1 MRSRVSAST
10 PPPTTLLT
18 TLDRLWLT
26 EAVRLREEHAGPL
39 EDDEANRRARA
50 QGGELAELIEYRALW
65 LARRDG
71 LINALQHWR
80 QGARLAGFALAL
92 LALFT
97 GAGLAWAALGDG
109 QRPVNVFWALGSLLG
124 LNLLTLL
131 GWLLGF
137 FLAGDSGGAL
147 GRLWLWLS
155 EKLARDARAVQL
167 APALL
172 TVLEQRRLGRWLL
185 GLGVHGLWLLA
196 MGSALLTL
204 LALLATRRYGFV
216 WETTILGEGAFVG
229 LTHALGTLPSLLGF
243 GMPDIDQIRASGTL
257 ANDFESARQSWAGWL
272 VGVVL
277 VYGLLPRLLLTLF
290 CLWRWRRGRATL
302 RLDLQLPAYRLLRE
316 RLQPPSERLGISDAA
331 PQRLHM
337 PGSGTQLDGG
347 EGAVIVAI
355 ELDQSQPWPPKLPG
369 SVADAGVLDDRE
381 QRRRL
386 LDQLTRFPPQRL
398 AIACDPRRSPDRG
411 TLALIGELSRC
422 AASTRVWLMQAPAG
436 QALDSQRLQDWHQA
450 LDGLGLIHASSA
462 PLSWLENGH
471 D

>member
-1 MRSRVSAST
+1 MRSRVSA
-10 PPPTTLLT
+10 PHLPLPAP
-18 TLDRLWLT
+18 LDRLWLT

-39 EDDEANRRARA
+39 DDAEANRQARA
-50 QGGELAELIEYRALW
+50 QGGDLAELIERRALW
-65 LARRDG
+65 LAHRDG
-71 LINALQHWR
+71 LIEAQRHWR
-80 QGARLAGFALAL
+80 QGARLAGFALVL
-92 LALFT
+92 LALLT

-109 QRPVNVFWALGSLLG
+109 HQPVNVFWALGSLLG

-137 FLAGDSGGAL
+137 ALAGDSGGAL

-172 TVLEQRRLGRWLL
+172 AVLERRRLGRWLL

-196 MGSALLTL
+196 MSSALVTL

-216 WETTILGEGAFVG
+216 WETTILGEGTFVG
-229 LTHALGTLPSLLGF
+229 LTQALGALPSLLGF
-243 GMPDIDQIRASGTL
+243 SVPDIDQIRASGAL
-257 ANDFESARQSWAGWL
+257 SNDLENARQHWAGWL

-277 VYGLLPRLLLTLF
+277 IYGLLPRLLLALF
-290 CLWRWRRGRATL
+290 CLWRWRRGRAQL

-316 RLQPPSERLGISDAA
+316 RLQPPSERLGVSDAA
-331 PQRLHM
+331 PNQLHA
-337 PGSGTQLDGG
+337 PSLGKQLNGS
-347 EGAVIVAI
+347 EGAVLVAI
-355 ELDQSQPWPPKLPG
+355 ELDQSRPWPPKLPE

-398 AIACDPRRSPDRG
+398 GIACDPLRSPDRG

-422 AASTRVWLMQAPAG
+422 ASETRVWLLQAPVGEALDSHRLEDWR
-436 QALDSQRLQDWHQA
+436 QALDS
-450 LDGLGLIHASSA
+450 LGIVHSSSA
-462 PLSWLENGH
+462 PLIWLESGH

>member
-1 MRSRVSAST
+1 VSA
-10 PPPTTLLT
+10 PPLPPLN

-39 EDDEANRRARA
+39 DDDEANRQARA
-50 QGGELAELIEYRALW
+50 QGGELPELIKYRALW

-71 LINALQHWR
+71 LIEALQHWR
-80 QGARLAGFALAL
+80 QGARLAGFALMLFAL
-92 LALFT
+92 LT
-97 GAGLAWAALGDG
+97 GAGLAFTALGDG
-109 QRPVNVFWALGSLLG
+109 VRSVNVFWALGSLLG

-131 GWLLGF
+131 GWLLS
-137 FLAGDSGGAL
+137 FLFASDSGGAL

-172 TVLEQRRLGRWLL
+172 AVLEQRRLGRWLL

-196 MGSALLTL
+196 MASALLTL

-229 LTHALGTLPSLLGF
+229 LTQALGALPSLLGF
-243 GMPDIDQIRASGTL
+243 SVPDIEQIRASGTL
-257 ANDFESARQSWAGWL
+257 NNDFESARQSWAGWL

-277 VYGLLPRLLLTLF
+277 IYGLLPRLLLALF
-290 CLWRWRRGRATL
+290 CLWRWRRGRALL
-302 RLDLQLPAYRLLRE
+302 RLDLQLPTYRLLRE

-331 PQRLHM
+331 PQQLPM
-337 PGSGTQLDGG
+337 LSAGAQLDGS
-347 EGAVIVAI
+347 EGAVLVAI
-355 ELDQSQPWPPKLPG
+355 ELDQSHAWPPKLPK

-386 LDQLTRFPPQRL
+386 LEQLTRFPPQRL

-422 AASTRVWLMQAPAG
+422 AAATRIWLLQAPAG
-436 QALDSQRLQDWHQA
+436 EALDSQRLQDWRQA
-450 LDGLGLIHASSA
+450 LDSLGLPYSTSA
-462 PLSWLENGH
+462 PLTWLESGH

>member
-1 MRSRVSAST
+1 M
-10 PPPTTLLT
+10 
-18 TLDRLWLT
+18 T

-39 EDDEANRRARA
+39 DDAEANRQARA
-50 QGGELAELIEYRALW
+50 QGGTLPELIEFRALW

-71 LINALQHWR
+71 LIDALQHWR
-80 QGARLAGFALAL
+80 QGARLAGFALVL

-97 GAGLAWAALGDG
+97 GAGLGLAALGDG
-109 QRPVNVFWALGSLLG
+109 VRPVNVFWALGSLLG

-137 FLAGDSGGAL
+137 FFAGDAGGAL

-172 TVLEQRRLGRWLL
+172 AVLEQRRLGRWLL
-185 GLGVHGLWLLA
+185 GLGVHGLWLVA
-196 MGSALLTL
+196 MTSAVVTL

-216 WETTILGEGAFVG
+216 WETTILGEGAFIS
-229 LTHALGTLPSLLGF
+229 LTQALGTLPALLGF
-243 GMPDIDQIRASGTL
+243 SVPDIEQIRASGAL
-257 ANDFESARQSWAGWL
+257 GNGADGARQSWAGWL

-277 VYGLLPRLLLTLF
+277 IYGLLPRLLLALF
-290 CLWRWRRGRATL
+290 CLWRWRQGRAQL
-302 RLDLQLPAYRLLRE
+302 RLDLQLPTYRLLRE
-316 RLQPPSERLGISDAA
+316 RLQPPSERLGISDQA
-331 PQRLHM
+331 PAQLHA
-337 PGSGTQLDGG
+337 PSAGTQLDGS
-347 EGAVIVAI
+347 EGAVLVAI
-355 ELDQSQPWPPKLPG
+355 ELDQRHPWPPKLPK

-386 LDQLTRFPPQRL
+386 LEQLTRFPPQRL

-422 AASTRVWLMQAPAG
+422 AAETRVWLLQPPAG
-436 QALDSQRLQDWHQA
+436 EALDSYRLQDWKQA
-450 LDGLGLIHASSA
+450 LDGLALPYSTSA
-462 PLSWLENGH
+462 PLTWLESGH

>member
-1 MRSRVSAST
+1 M
-10 PPPTTLLT
+10 
-18 TLDRLWLT
+18 
-26 EAVRLREEHAGPL
+26 RLREEHAGPL
-39 EDDEANRRARA
+39 DDAEANRQARA
-50 QGGELAELIEYRALW
+50 QGGALPELIEYRALW

-71 LINALQHWR
+71 LIEALRHWR
-80 QGARLAGFALAL
+80 QGARLAGYALLL
-92 LALFT
+92 LALVT
-97 GAGLAWAALGDG
+97 GAGLALAALGDG
-109 QRPVNVFWALGSLLG
+109 VRPVNVFWALGSLLG

-137 FLAGDSGGAL
+137 LFAGDAGGAL

-185 GLGVHGLWLLA
+185 GLGAHGLWLVA
-196 MGSALLTL
+196 MSSALVTL

-216 WETTILGEGAFVG
+216 WETTILGEDAFIG
-229 LTHALGTLPSLLGF
+229 LTQALGVLPSLLGF
-243 GMPDIDQIRASGTL
+243 SVPDIEQIRASGDL
-257 ANDFESARQSWAGWL
+257 VNGVESARQSWAGWL

-277 VYGLLPRLLLTLF
+277 IYGLLPRLLLALV
-290 CLWRWRRGRATL
+290 CLGRWRRGRAQL

-316 RLQPPSERLGISDAA
+316 RLQPPTERLGINDAA
-331 PQRLHM
+331 PPQLHA
-337 PGSGTQLDGG
+337 PSAGAQLDGS
-347 EGAVIVAI
+347 EGAVLVGI
-355 ELDQSQPWPPKLPG
+355 ELDQSHPWPPKLPKT
-369 SVADAGVLDDRE
+369 VADAGVLDDRE

-386 LDQLTRFPPQRL
+386 LEQLTRFPPQRL

-422 AASTRVWLMQAPAG
+422 AAESRIWLLQPPTG
-436 QALDSQRLQDWHQA
+436 EALDSHRLQDWHQA
-450 LDGLGLIHASSA
+450 LEGLGLPHSGGA
-462 PLSWLENGH
+462 PMTWLETGH

>member
-1 MRSRVSAST
+1 MTAA
-10 PPPTTLLT
+10 PPPSLNS
-18 TLDRLWLT
+18 LDRLWLT
-26 EAVRLREEHAGPL
+26 EAVRLREEHAGAL
-39 EDDEANRRARA
+39 DDEEANRQARA
-50 QGGELAELIEYRALW
+50 QGGGLPDLIEHRALW

-71 LINALQHWR
+71 LIEGLRHWR
-80 QGARLAGFALAL
+80 QGARLAGFALVL

-97 GAGLAWAALGDG
+97 GAGLAWAALGNG
-109 QRPVNVFWALGSLLG
+109 QQPVNVFWALGSLLG
-124 LNLLTLL
+124 VNLLTLL

-137 FLAGDSGGAL
+137 FFAGDAGGAL

-196 MGSALLTL
+196 MASALLTL
-204 LALLATRRYGFV
+204 IALLATRRYGFV
-216 WETTILGEGAFVG
+216 WETTILGESAFVG
-229 LTHALGTLPSLLGF
+229 LTQGLGALPSLLGF
-243 GMPDIDQIRASGTL
+243 SLPDVEQIRASGTL
-257 ANDFESARQSWAGWL
+257 QNDFESARQSWAGWL

-277 VYGLLPRLLLTLF
+277 VYGVSPRLLLVLF
-290 CLWRWRRGRATL
+290 CLWRWRRGRASL

-331 PQRLHM
+331 PQQL
-337 PGSGTQLDGG
+337 PVTTAGSQLEAGA
-347 EGAVIVAI
+347 GAVLVAI
-355 ELDQSQPWPPKLPG
+355 ELDQSHAWPPKLPRA
-369 SVADAGVLDDRE
+369 VADAGVLDDRE

-422 AASTRVWLMQAPAG
+422 AANTRIWLLQAPAG
-436 QALDSQRLQDWHQA
+436 QALDSRRLQDWHQA
-450 LDGLGLIHASSA
+450 LDGLGLPHSTSA
-462 PLSWLENGH
+462 PLTWLENGH